1 MIQINVALPN
11 PHSELL
17 TLLPSCTLQ
26 DVETKAQ
33 AFWKKCPRFITASDK
48 SGALLLPQIESLWIQ
63 IKTLEEAESALQLW
77 YLNHNWQQ
85 HTVPLP
91 CGVAGMAQSLPGVIH
106 AVAVTARQFE
116 ISVVQIQASN
126 AAFAAILEDGSV
138 VAWGHADIGGDSSLV
153 RDQLKSVVQIQAT
166 NVAFAAILE
175 DGSVV
180 TCGHADIGG
189 GQFGS
194 SRSAQECRA
203 DSSHKCCLCCD
214 SARWIRRCLG
224 S

>member
-26 DVETKAQ
+26 DVETTAQ
-33 AFWKKCPRFITASDK
+33 AFWKKCRRLITATNRVIVDPDKNLRRSGECLAALVPQPQLAATHSTFALWCRGDGPIVTWGDPRCGSD
-48 SGALLLPQIESLWIQ
+48 
-63 IKTLEEAESALQLW
+63 SAPVRDQLK
-77 YLNHNWQQ
+77 
-85 HTVPLP
+85 
-91 CGVAGMAQSLPGVIH
+91 
-106 AVAVTARQFE
+106 
-116 ISVVQIQASN
+116 SVVQIQASN

-138 VAWGHADIGGDSSLV
+138 VAWGHADIGGDNSLV

-166 NVAFAAILE
+166 NVACAAILE

-180 TCGHADIGG
+180 TWGHADIGG